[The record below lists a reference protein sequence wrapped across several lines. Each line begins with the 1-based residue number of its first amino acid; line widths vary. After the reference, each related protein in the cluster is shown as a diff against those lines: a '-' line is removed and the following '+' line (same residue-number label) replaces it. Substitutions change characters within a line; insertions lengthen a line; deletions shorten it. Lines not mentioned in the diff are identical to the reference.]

1 MLQDVLTTTENTLQ
15 TTRMPTKK
23 AQKQCSLSV
32 CSHHHPT
39 LAKPPYMGVCSIE
52 EPPHIVVSVVSV
64 VSVV

>member
-1 MLQDVLTTTENTLQ
+1 MMQNVLTGAENTLQ
-15 TTRMPTKK
+15 ATEMLAKE
-23 AQKQCSLSV
+23 AQSQCSLSV

-39 LAKPPYMGVCSIE
+39 LAKPPYMGVYSIA